1 MGSRR
6 RQHTPQ
12 FKAKVALEA
21 AKGNKTTAQLAEL
34 YGVHPTQITKWKG
47 QLTTGAVGLFTDRRK
62 KPDRDTEA
70 VEAELYQQIGR
81 LKVELA
87 LILHK
92 FKAGVC
98 Q

>member
-6 RQHTPQ
+6 RRHTPQ

-21 AKGNKTTAQLAEL
+21 AKGDKTTAQLAEL

-47 QLTTGAVGLFTDRRK
+47 QLTTGAVDLFTDRRK

-81 LKVELA
+81 LKVELDW
-87 LILHK
+87 LKKKSGLDD
-92 FKAGVC
+92 
-98 Q
+98 